1 MGQNGK
7 IRLYIAGL
15 AAIILVIVTIAVV
28 MVSVLKNGGADTQT
42 ESMPSGTVT
51 LAPIEG
57 ITQQASEGNAD
68 TQAQPQSNPDDY
80 SSYPLTNA
88 ADCQAVID
96 AYAADHGIDPYSY
109 PIEITNLLMTNH
121 ETLDFVLHYPEY
133 AGTQDEANYPGSIDM
148 AGLFSPVRVPEYYQY
163 DMRWGYK
170 TYSGNVMAVSGGG
183 PTALSMVA
191 SYLLGNGDM
200 NPAWMA
206 AYSENNGYTMEG
218 GTSWSLMSDG
228 ATGLGIDVTPI
239 TADQDRIERNLDVGN
254 LVMCLMGPGDFTN
267 TAQFIVI
274 VGYNDEGYEIRDPGS
289 SARTSIR
296 WQFDTIAPQ
305 MEGCWIMRI
314 L

>member
-1 MGQNGK
+1 MGINGRM
-7 IRLYIAGL
+7 RLYIAGL
-15 AAIILVIVTIAVV
+15 TAIILIVATIAVV
-28 MVSVLKNGGADTQT
+28 IITKGRNPAGEADASEVSL
-42 ESMPSGTVT
+42 PSGTVT
-51 LAPIEG
+51 VTAVEP
-57 ITQQASEGNAD
+57 S
-68 TQAQPQSNPDDY
+68 AQEPVSTVLPDDY
-80 SSYPLTNA
+80 SSYPLNNA

-121 ETLDFVLHYPEY
+121 EALDFVLHYPEY

-206 AYSENNGYTMEG
+206 AYSENNGYTMDG

>member
-1 MGQNGK
+1 MGINGRM
-7 IRLYIAGL
+7 RLYIAGL
-15 AAIILVIVTIAVV
+15 TAIILIVATIAVV
-28 MVSVLKNGGADTQT
+28 IITKGRNPAGEADASEVSL
-42 ESMPSGTVT
+42 PSGTVT
-51 LAPIEG
+51 VTAVEPSAQEP
-57 ITQQASEGNAD
+57 AS
-68 TQAQPQSNPDDY
+68 TVSPDDY
-80 SSYPLTNA
+80 SSYPLNNA

-296 WQFDTIAPQ
+296 WRFDTIAPQ

>member
-1 MGQNGK
+1 MGINGRM
-7 IRLYIAGL
+7 RLYIAGL
-15 AAIILVIVTIAVV
+15 TAIILIVATIAVV
-28 MVSVLKNGGADTQT
+28 IITKGRNPAGEADAS
-42 ESMPSGTVT
+42 EASLPSGTVT
-51 LAPIEG
+51 ATAVEPSAQEP
-57 ITQQASEGNAD
+57 AS
-68 TQAQPQSNPDDY
+68 TVSPDDY
-80 SSYPLTNA
+80 SSYPLNNA

>member
-1 MGQNGK
+1 MGINGRM
-7 IRLYIAGL
+7 RLYIAGL
-15 AAIILVIVTIAVV
+15 TAIILIVATIAVV
-28 MVSVLKNGGADTQT
+28 IITKGRNPAGEADASEVSL
-42 ESMPSGTVT
+42 PSGTVT
-51 LAPIEG
+51 VTAVEPSAQEP
-57 ITQQASEGNAD
+57 AS
-68 TQAQPQSNPDDY
+68 TVSPDDY
-80 SSYPLTNA
+80 SSYPLNNA

-254 LVMCLMGPGDFTN
+254 LVMCLMGPGDFTS

>member
-1 MGQNGK
+1 MSINGRM
-7 IRLYIAGL
+7 RLYIAGL
-15 AAIILVIVTIAVV
+15 TAIILIVATIAVV
-28 MVSVLKNGGADTQT
+28 IITKGRNPAGEADASEVSL
-42 ESMPSGTVT
+42 PSGTVT
-51 LAPIEG
+51 VTAVEPSAQEP
-57 ITQQASEGNAD
+57 AS
-68 TQAQPQSNPDDY
+68 TVSPDDY
-80 SSYPLTNA
+80 SSYPLNNA

>member
-1 MGQNGK
+1 MGINGR

-15 AAIILVIVTIAVV
+15 TAIILIVATIAVV
-28 MVSVLKNGGADTQT
+28 IITKGRNPAGEADASEVSL
-42 ESMPSGTVT
+42 PSGTVT
-51 LAPIEG
+51 VTAVEPSAQEP
-57 ITQQASEGNAD
+57 AS
-68 TQAQPQSNPDDY
+68 TVSPDDY
-80 SSYPLTNA
+80 SSYPLNNA

>member
-1 MGQNGK
+1 MGINGRM
-7 IRLYIAGL
+7 RLYIAGL
-15 AAIILVIVTIAVV
+15 TAIILIVATIAVV
-28 MVSVLKNGGADTQT
+28 IITKGRNPAGEADAS
-42 ESMPSGTVT
+42 EASLPSGTVT
-51 LAPIEG
+51 VTAVEPSAQEP
-57 ITQQASEGNAD
+57 AS
-68 TQAQPQSNPDDY
+68 TVSPDDY
-80 SSYPLTNA
+80 SSYPLNNA

>member
-1 MGQNGK
+1 MGINGRM
-7 IRLYIAGL
+7 RLYIVGL
-15 AAIILVIVTIAVV
+15 TAIILIVATIAVV
-28 MVSVLKNGGADTQT
+28 IITKGRNPAGEADAS
-42 ESMPSGTVT
+42 EASLPSGTVT
-51 LAPIEG
+51 ATAVEPSAQEP
-57 ITQQASEGNAD
+57 AS
-68 TQAQPQSNPDDY
+68 TVSPDDY
-80 SSYPLTNA
+80 SSYPLNNA

>member
-1 MGQNGK
+1 MGINGRM
-7 IRLYIAGL
+7 RLYIAGL
-15 AAIILVIVTIAVV
+15 TAIILIVATIAVV
-28 MVSVLKNGGADTQT
+28 IITKGRNPAGEADASEVSL
-42 ESMPSGTVT
+42 PSGTVT
-51 LAPIEG
+51 VTAVEPSAQEP
-57 ITQQASEGNAD
+57 AS
-68 TQAQPQSNPDDY
+68 TVSPDDY
-80 SSYPLTNA
+80 SSYPLNNA

-121 ETLDFVLHYPEY
+121 ETLDYVLHYPEY

>member
-1 MGQNGK
+1 MGINGRM
-7 IRLYIAGL
+7 RLYIAGL
-15 AAIILVIVTIAVV
+15 TAIILIVATIAVV
-28 MVSVLKNGGADTQT
+28 IITKGRNPAGEADASEVSL
-42 ESMPSGTVT
+42 PSGTVT
-51 LAPIEG
+51 VTAVEPSAQEP
-57 ITQQASEGNAD
+57 AS
-68 TQAQPQSNPDDY
+68 TVSPDDY
-80 SSYPLTNA
+80 SSYPLNNA
-88 ADCQAVID
+88 ADCQTVID

>member
-1 MGQNGK
+1 MGINGRM
-7 IRLYIAGL
+7 RLYIAGL
-15 AAIILVIVTIAVV
+15 TAIILIVATIAVV
-28 MVSVLKNGGADTQT
+28 IITKGRNPAGEADASEVSL
-42 ESMPSGTVT
+42 PSGTVT
-51 LAPIEG
+51 VTAVEP
-57 ITQQASEGNAD
+57 S
-68 TQAQPQSNPDDY
+68 AQEPALTVSPDDY
-80 SSYPLTNA
+80 SSYPLNNA

>member
-1 MGQNGK
+1 MGINGRM
-7 IRLYIAGL
+7 RLYIAGL
-15 AAIILVIVTIAVV
+15 TAIILIVATIAVV
-28 MVSVLKNGGADTQT
+28 IITKGRNPAGEADASEVSL
-42 ESMPSGTVT
+42 PSGTVT
-51 LAPIEG
+51 VTAVEPSAQEP
-57 ITQQASEGNAD
+57 AS
-68 TQAQPQSNPDDY
+68 TVSSDDY
-80 SSYPLTNA
+80 SSYPLNNA

>member
-1 MGQNGK
+1 MGINGRM
-7 IRLYIAGL
+7 RLYIAGL
-15 AAIILVIVTIAVV
+15 TAIILIVATIAVV
-28 MVSVLKNGGADTQT
+28 IITKGRNPAGEADASEVSL
-42 ESMPSGTVT
+42 PSGTVT
-51 LAPIEG
+51 VTAVEPSAQEP
-57 ITQQASEGNAD
+57 ASTA
-68 TQAQPQSNPDDY
+68 SPDDY
-80 SSYPLTNA
+80 SSYPLNNA

>member
-1 MGQNGK
+1 MGINGRM
-7 IRLYIAGL
+7 RLYIAGL
-15 AAIILVIVTIAVV
+15 TAIILIVATIAVV
-28 MVSVLKNGGADTQT
+28 IITKGRNPAGEADASEVSL
-42 ESMPSGTVT
+42 PSGTVT
-51 LAPIEG
+51 VTSVE
-57 ITQQASEGNAD
+57 ASSQEPAS
-68 TQAQPQSNPDDY
+68 TVSPDDY
-80 SSYPLTNA
+80 SSYPLNNA

-148 AGLFSPVRVPEYYQY
+148 TGLFSPVRVPEYYQY

>member
-1 MGQNGK
+1 MGINGRM
-7 IRLYIAGL
+7 RLYIAVL
-15 AAIILVIVTIAVV
+15 TAIILIVATIAVV
-28 MVSVLKNGGADTQT
+28 IITKGRNPAGEADAS
-42 ESMPSGTVT
+42 EASLPSGTVT
-51 LAPIEG
+51 ATAVEPSAQEP
-57 ITQQASEGNAD
+57 AS
-68 TQAQPQSNPDDY
+68 TVSPDDY
-80 SSYPLTNA
+80 SSYPLNNA

>member
-1 MGQNGK
+1 MGINGRM
-7 IRLYIAGL
+7 RLYIAGL
-15 AAIILVIVTIAVV
+15 TAIILIVATIAVV
-28 MVSVLKNGGADTQT
+28 IITKGRNPAGEADASEVSL
-42 ESMPSGTVT
+42 PSGTVT
-51 LAPIEG
+51 VTAVEP
-57 ITQQASEGNAD
+57 S
-68 TQAQPQSNPDDY
+68 AQEPTSTVSPDDY
-80 SSYPLTNA
+80 SSYPLNNA

-148 AGLFSPVRVPEYYQY
+148 TGLFSPVRVPEYYQY

>member
-1 MGQNGK
+1 MGINGRM
-7 IRLYIAGL
+7 RLYIAGL
-15 AAIILVIVTIAVV
+15 TAIILIVATIAVV
-28 MVSVLKNGGADTQT
+28 IITKGRNPAGEADASEVSL
-42 ESMPSGTVT
+42 PSGTVT
-51 LAPIEG
+51 VTAVEPSAQEP
-57 ITQQASEGNAD
+57 AS
-68 TQAQPQSNPDDY
+68 TVSPDDY
-80 SSYPLTNA
+80 SSYPLNNA

>member
-1 MGQNGK
+1 MGRSRIK
-7 IRLYIAGL
+7 VIIAGITAMIL
-15 AAIILVIVTIAVV
+15 IIAT
-28 MVSVLKNGGADTQT
+28 VSVLLILRNRKAGGKVPVLETAI
-42 ESMPSGTVT
+42 PSGTVMLT
-51 LAPIEG
+51 PMES
-57 ITQQASEGNAD
+57 TEETSQEP
-68 TQAQPQSNPDDY
+68 AQDDY
-80 SSYPLTNA
+80 SSYPLNNA

-305 MEGCWIMRI
+305 LEGCWIMRI